1 MDVSLAEQR
10 HGSLSHGDARG
21 WQGREAAQPSSQR
34 GGKCLYFTAG
44 AAGTGPIIAVLG
56 GGFEGKA
63 MTGSDCDK
71 TVALLELIG
80 ALCLTSLGPR
90 VSATQD

>member
-1 MDVSLAEQR
+1 MLEAGRDKRQHGPCPSRMGSVSISA
-10 HGSLSHGDARG
+10 
-21 WQGREAAQPSSQR
+21 
-34 GGKCLYFTAG
+34 AG
-44 AAGTGPIIAVLG
+44 AEGTGPIIAVLG

-63 MTGSDCDK
+63 KTGSDHGMS
-71 TVALLELIG
+71 VALLELIG

>member
-1 MDVSLAEQR
+1 MLEA
-10 HGSLSHGDARG
+10 GRG
-21 WQGREAAQPSSQR
+21 ERQPSPRPS
-34 GGKCLYFTAG
+34 GVGSVSISAAG
-44 AAGTGPIIAVLG
+44 AEGTSPIIAVLG

-63 MTGSDCDK
+63 TTGRYRGE

>member
-1 MDVSLAEQR
+1 MLEA
-10 HGSLSHGDARG
+10 GRG
-21 WQGREAAQPSSQR
+21 ERQPSPRPSR
-34 GGKCLYFTAG
+34 VGSVSVSAAG

-63 MTGSDCDK
+63 MTGRYRGE